1 MTYIERLYR
10 INQQEIKDKNK
21 CLELFN
27 SLFAS
32 IKYEVPSD
40 NRADLYVTATTKS
53 NKTGIYAVEIK
64 QRNCNLLDYSDTI
77 IQVDKYDYLKSLTG
91 YTALYFVIF
100 NDCVAVYNLDKVS
113 RKNLV
118 KRKQM
123 MNKITIQSSDKD
135 YKLVYGLTP
144 NLAKI
149 FIIDNNKDKNADN
162 K

>member
-1 MTYIERLYR
+1 MTYLERIYR
-10 INQQEIKDKNK
+10 INQQEQKDKNK

-32 IKYEVPSD
+32 VRYEVPSD
-40 NRADLYVTATTKS
+40 NRADLYITATTKS

-77 IQVDKYDYLKSLTG
+77 IQVDKYNYLKSLSG

-100 NDCVAVYNLDKVS
+100 DDCVAVYNLDKVNS
-113 RKNLV
+113 KALV
-118 KRKQM
+118 KRMQM
-123 MNKITIQSSDKD
+123 MNKITIQSQDKEC
-135 YKLVYGLTP
+135 KLVYGLTP

-149 FIIDNNKDKNADN
+149 FINNNNKEKYADN
-162 K
+162 

>member
-1 MTYIERLYR
+1 MTYLERIYR
-10 INQQEIKDKNK
+10 INQQEIKDKKK

-27 SLFAS
+27 TLFAS
-32 IKYEVPSD
+32 VKYEVPSD
-40 NRADLYVTATTKS
+40 NRADLYVTATAKS
-53 NKTGIYAVEIK
+53 NKTGIYAIEIK

-77 IQVDKYDYLKSLTG
+77 IQVDKYNYLKSLSG

-100 NDCVAVYNLDKVS
+100 NDCVAVYNLDKVNS
-113 RKNLV
+113 KALV

-144 NLAKI
+144 NFAKI
-149 FIIDNNKDKNADN
+149 FIIDNDNNNADN
-162 K
+162 

>member
-1 MTYIERLYR
+1 MTYLERIYR
-10 INQQEIKDKNK
+10 IEQQETKDKNK

-27 SLFAS
+27 SLFET

-64 QRNCNLLDYSDTI
+64 QRNCNLLDFADTI
-77 IQVDKYDYLKSLTG
+77 IQVDKYNYLKSLTG

-100 NDCVAVYNLDKVS
+100 NDCVAVYNLDKVNKKS
-113 RKNLV
+113 LV
-118 KRKQM
+118 KRMQM
-123 MNKITIQSSDKD
+123 MNKITIQSADKD

-144 NLAKI
+144 NFAKI
-149 FIIDNNKDKNADN
+149 FIIDNDNNNANNK
-162 K
+162 